1 MQLRTVRVTIAPGK
15 TGDYWAWARDIVA
28 LWDAHGIKRAG
39 GPYALK
45 GPAGE
50 DVALWLTVHDDE
62 SEIRGEFQAMYA
74 GGRGKE
80 LIELRPPLVSETTSS
95 LSEDWNPA
103 DGSGPPTA
111 PAW

>member
-15 TGDYWAWARDIVA
+15 TADYWAWARDIVA
-28 LWDAHGIKRAG
+28 LWDAHGIRRAG
-39 GPYALK
+39 GPYAFK
-45 GPAGE
+45 GASGE

-62 SEIRGEFQAMYA
+62 SEIRGEFQAMYST
-74 GGRGKE
+74 GRGKE

-95 LSEDWNPA
+95 LCKDWDAA
-103 DGSGPPTA
+103 DGSSAPPT